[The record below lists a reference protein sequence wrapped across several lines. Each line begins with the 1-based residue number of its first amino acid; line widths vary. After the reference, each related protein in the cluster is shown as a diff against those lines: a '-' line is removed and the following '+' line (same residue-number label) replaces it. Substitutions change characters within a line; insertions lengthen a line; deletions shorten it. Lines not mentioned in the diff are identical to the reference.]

1 MNEVTSAN
9 NRHIHKYFA
18 LCFQKY
24 TPYMNII
31 IIIIVRHELSVD
43 RPVSFWSNSLF
54 KVFQVAFA
62 HLVYDSALFLSI
74 LLLFILVT
82 FFSQFDLYLLSILSN
97 FRKFL
102 LLVKK
107 RAYPTVLLEKFRL
120 DWCQSFLSLFLRVQ
134 ISLPYKRMG
143 TASALYTF
151 ILENFWP
158 RVVLKSVVS
167 NSQYLSKFSYFLLN
181 IPYFSIDNARVI
193 YTKKV

>member
-1 MNEVTSAN
+1 
-9 NRHIHKYFA
+9 
-18 LCFQKY
+18 
-24 TPYMNII
+24 MNII

-102 LLVKK
+102 LLVK
-107 RAYPTVLLEKFRL
+107 
-120 DWCQSFLSLFLRVQ
+120 
-134 ISLPYKRMG
+134 
-143 TASALYTF
+143 
-151 ILENFWP
+151 
-158 RVVLKSVVS
+158 
-167 NSQYLSKFSYFLLN
+167 
-181 IPYFSIDNARVI
+181 
-193 YTKKV
+193 